1 MELEQYKKQIGEQ
14 LRLERR
20 LRELSQREVAEAIGV
35 SDRSVMI
42 GERGEVSLD
51 ILYAYAKWLGL
62 DWLKLTCVALEVCDE

>member
-14 LRLERR
+14 LRMERR
-20 LRELSQREVAEAIGV
+20 LRELSQREIAEAIGV

-51 ILYAYAKWLGL
+51 ILYAYATWLGL
-62 DWLKLTCVALEVCDE
+62 DWLKLTKNAWGSK